1 MAALARRLQLIHAE
15 PGDRWMQTA
24 LKVAFATSDMKHVD
38 QHFGAT
44 KSFAI
49 YALNEERAGLA
60 EAMEFGPA
68 EATGH
73 DPDRLA
79 ARIDALEGCIAV
91 YCLAV
96 GASAIQQLKS
106 RGVQPVKISAE
117 TPIGELLETLQQEL
131 RDGPGGWLARAL
143 NTGKA
148 DASRFDQMEAEG
160 WEE

>member
-1 MAALARRLQLIHAE
+1 MAALARRLQLVHAE
-15 PGDRWMQTA
+15 PEDRWMETA
-24 LKVAFATSDMKHVD
+24 LKVAFATSDMKQVD

-49 YALNEERAGLA
+49 YALNEGRAGLA
-60 EAMEFGPA
+60 EAVEFGPT

-79 ARIDALEGCIAV
+79 ARIGALEGCVAV

-106 RGVQPVKISAE
+106 RGVQPVKIHAE
-117 TPIGELLETLQQEL
+117 TPISELLGALQQEL
-131 RDGPGGWLARAL
+131 RDGPGGWLARAVKGS
-143 NTGKA
+143 NA
-148 DASRFDQMEAEG
+148 DAARFDRMEAEG

>member
-1 MAALARRLQLIHAE
+1 MAALARRLQLVRGE
-15 PGDRWMQTA
+15 PEDRWMETA

-44 KSFAI
+44 RSFAI
-49 YALNEERAGLA
+49 YALDAERAGLA
-60 EAMEFGPA
+60 EAVEFGHA

-79 ARIDALEGCIAV
+79 ARISALEGCIAV

-96 GASAIQQLKS
+96 GASAIRQLKS
-106 RGVQPVKISAE
+106 RGVQPVKISSD
-117 TPIGELLETLQQEL
+117 TPIGELLGTLQQEL
-131 RDGPGGWLARAL
+131 RDKPGGWLARAI
-143 NTGKA
+143 GAAEA
-148 DASRFDQMEAEG
+148 DASRFDQMEADG